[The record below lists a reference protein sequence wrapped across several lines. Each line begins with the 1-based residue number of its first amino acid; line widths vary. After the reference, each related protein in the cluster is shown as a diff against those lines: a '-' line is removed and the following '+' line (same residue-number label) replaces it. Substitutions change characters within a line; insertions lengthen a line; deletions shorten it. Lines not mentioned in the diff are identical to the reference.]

1 MLKNNSSENFKKA
14 KRKRA
19 IISICLAAL
28 IVASTSATAFAA
40 PISTETAVVTSSSS
54 YVNTLKFNKYD
65 ITLGVGETFDIDS
78 NSSTTV
84 YSSANPDIATVR
96 AGGGLVTAVKPGTAV
111 ISGVAKD
118 GRKAVCLVTVKK
130 APTSISLKK
139 EIEVGIGETYDFDSS
154 LPSGEG
160 AYHRWYSIDNTR
172 VASIKRS
179 GGLITAKAE
188 GTAIVTV
195 ETYNGVKATCKV
207 TVKKAP
213 TKIDLNWN
221 KLTLGIGETYD
232 LNSYLPK
239 GQEAYHRLYT
249 GNNDRVA
256 SVKKSGG
263 IITAKAEGTMTAT
276 VTTYN
281 GIKSTCVVTVK
292 KAPTK
297 VYLNK
302 TALELTVGE
311 TFDLDSSFPKGE
323 GAHSVV
329 YTSDNAGVASVKAA
343 GGIVTAN
350 KAGTAVITA
359 TAFNGKKIECKV
371 TVKNKA
377 TDPTKPTDP
386 VTKPTEPPTKPTEPP
401 TKPTEP
407 VKPTDPVTDPTEPVK
422 PTDPVTDPTEP
433 VTKPTEPVTKPT
445 EPPTKPT
452 EPVKPT
458 DPPTKPTEP
467 PTKPT
472 EPPTTPTEPTEPSEA
487 VYEWVPIYERRSR
500 TICNGCG
507 LDITRNLGHIWDCG
521 PNYHSEKVWLF
532 YGTDEWVV
540 KNKDVGNRTLVEMED
555 QYGKFYSSVG
565 VLGSKDAIREADQMI
580 VDLWFLQDDIYK
592 LETIPAYTCIAK
604 DERGEHVCVN
614 NITLRSK
621 EDLEKHRKYHEDRG
635 EKFEYLEFDMEV
647 LYKKVLVEK

>member
-1 MLKNNSSENFKKA
+1 MLKNNSSENLKKG

-19 IISICLAAL
+19 IIAMCLAAL

-111 ISGVAKD
+111 ITGVAKD

-179 GGLITAKAE
+179 GGLMTAKAE

-281 GIKSTCVVTVK
+281 GIKSTCMVTVK

-302 TALELTVGE
+302 TTLELTVGE
-311 TFDLDSSFPKGE
+311 TFDLDRK
-323 GAHSVV
+323 SVV
-329 YTSDNAGVASVKAA
+329 
-343 GGIVTAN
+343 
-350 KAGTAVITA
+350 
-359 TAFNGKKIECKV
+359 
-371 TVKNKA
+371 
-377 TDPTKPTDP
+377 
-386 VTKPTEPPTKPTEPP
+386 
-401 TKPTEP
+401 
-407 VKPTDPVTDPTEPVK
+407 
-422 PTDPVTDPTEP
+422 
-433 VTKPTEPVTKPT
+433 
-445 EPPTKPT
+445 
-452 EPVKPT
+452 
-458 DPPTKPTEP
+458 
-467 PTKPT
+467 
-472 EPPTTPTEPTEPSEA
+472 
-487 VYEWVPIYERRSR
+487 
-500 TICNGCG
+500 
-507 LDITRNLGHIWDCG
+507 
-521 PNYHSEKVWLF
+521 
-532 YGTDEWVV
+532 
-540 KNKDVGNRTLVEMED
+540 
-555 QYGKFYSSVG
+555 
-565 VLGSKDAIREADQMI
+565 
-580 VDLWFLQDDIYK
+580 
-592 LETIPAYTCIAK
+592 
-604 DERGEHVCVN
+604 
-614 NITLRSK
+614 
-621 EDLEKHRKYHEDRG
+621 
-635 EKFEYLEFDMEV
+635 
-647 LYKKVLVEK
+647 

>member
-1 MLKNNSSENFKKA
+1 MLKNNSSENFKKT

-154 LPSGEG
+154 LPNGEG

-179 GGLITAKAE
+179 GGLMTAKAE

-281 GIKSTCVVTVK
+281 GIKSTCMVTVK

-302 TALELTVGE
+302 TAIELTVGE

-329 YTSDNAGVASVKAA
+329 YTSNNAGVASVKAA

-350 KAGTAVITA
+350 KAGTAIITA

-371 TVKNKA
+371 TVKNKV

-386 VTKPTEPPTKPTEPP
+386 VTKPTEPVTKPTEPP
-401 TKPTEP
+401 T
-407 VKPTDPVTDPTEPVK
+407 K

-452 EPVKPT
+452 DPVTDPTEPV
-458 DPPTKPTEP
+458 TKPTEP

-487 VYEWVPIYERRSR
+487 VYEWVPLYIRDNR

-507 LDITRNLGHIWDCG
+507 LDVTGNLDHISNCG
-521 PNYHSEKVWLF
+521 PNYHSEDVWVL
-532 YGTDEWVV
+532 YGTNEWVV

-580 VDLWFLQDDIYK
+580 VDLWFLQDDIY
-592 LETIPAYTCIAK
+592 
-604 DERGEHVCVN
+604 
-614 NITLRSK
+614 
-621 EDLEKHRKYHEDRG
+621 
-635 EKFEYLEFDMEV
+635 MQ
-647 LYKKVLVEK
+647 KKVEVNYCRHCMISGIDDIEAHNAKHIAEGLKPDSGISHQYVLFKKVKVEK

>member
-19 IISICLAAL
+19 IIAMCLAAL

-96 AGGGLVTAVKPGTAV
+96 AGGGLVTAVKSGTAV
-111 ISGVAKD
+111 ITGVAKD

-154 LPSGEG
+154 LPNGEG

-179 GGLITAKAE
+179 GGLMTAKAE

-256 SVKKSGG
+256 SVKRSGG

-281 GIKSTCVVTVK
+281 GIKSTCMVTVK

-329 YTSDNAGVASVKAA
+329 YTSNNAGVASVKAA

-386 VTKPTEPPTKPTEPP
+386 VTKPTDPV

-407 VKPTDPVTDPTEPVK
+407 VKPTDPVTNPTDPVTDPTEPVK

-433 VTKPTEPVTKPT
+433 VTKPTEP
-445 EPPTKPT
+445 
-452 EPVKPT
+452 
-458 DPPTKPTEP
+458 PTKPTEP
-467 PTKPT
+467 PTQ
-472 EPPTTPTEPTEPSEA
+472 PTEPTEPSEA
-487 VYEWVPIYERRSR
+487 EYEWVPIYEKRGR

-521 PNYHSEKVWLF
+521 PNYHIEDVWLF

-565 VLGSKDAIREADQMI
+565 VLGSDEAIREADQMI
-580 VDLWFLQDDIYK
+580 AKLWFLQDDIYK
-592 LETIPAYTCIAK
+592 LKTIPAYTCIAK
-604 DERGEHVCVN
+604 DERGEYVCVN

-621 EDLEKHRKYHEDRG
+621 EELEKHRKYHEDRG
-635 EKFEYLEFDMEV
+635 EKFEYLEFDMDV